1 MYQSR
6 FFTPTEFV
14 QAVPSCQISD
24 MNEELLERLDTARA
38 YLGAP
43 IYINSAYRSVEY
55 ELSHGR
61 EGTSSHCLGLAVD
74 IRCNTSEY
82 RLQLIKSLFR
92 AGFRRI
98 GVASSFV
105 HVDIDKSKPHCFW
118 LYEKS

>member
-1 MYQSR
+1 MYKPR

-24 MNEELLERLDTARA
+24 MNDELLERLDTARA

-43 IYINSAYRSVEY
+43 IRINSAYRSKEY
-55 ELSHGR
+55 ELSHKR
-61 EGTSSHCLGLAVD
+61 SGTSSHTKGLAVD
-74 IRCNTSEY
+74 ISCNTSEY

-98 GVASSFV
+98 GVAKSFI
-105 HVDIDKSKPHCFW
+105 HVDIDKSKPHSFW
-118 LYEKS
+118 LYD